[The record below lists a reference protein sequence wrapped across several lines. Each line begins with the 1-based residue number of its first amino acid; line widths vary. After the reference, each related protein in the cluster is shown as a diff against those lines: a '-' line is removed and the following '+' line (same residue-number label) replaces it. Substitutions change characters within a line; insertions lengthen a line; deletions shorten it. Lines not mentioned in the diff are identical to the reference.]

1 MQLWGFNIT
10 ILDNIP
16 SLGCRLQGC
25 ILFDSLLCNPSR
37 SWGFFVLL
45 TRASIGFRSD
55 LKELV
60 IGSNIKVEHCA
71 QNESLSAASGCLH
84 KEFYSGLS
92 VHKI

>member
-1 MQLWGFNIT
+1 M
-10 ILDNIP
+10 
-16 SLGCRLQGC
+16 
-25 ILFDSLLCNPSR
+25 
-37 SWGFFVLL
+37 FFVLL

-71 QNESLSAASGCLH
+71 QNESLRVACGCLH

>member
-1 MQLWGFNIT
+1 M
-10 ILDNIP
+10 
-16 SLGCRLQGC
+16 
-25 ILFDSLLCNPSR
+25 
-37 SWGFFVLL
+37 FFVLL
-45 TRASIGFRSD
+45 TRASIGFGSD